1 MNYNYILDI
10 KKLENSYLKIRKRTK
25 HKQKLLK
32 YELFYS
38 SNLINLLNKLKN
50 KTYKHGKYN
59 IFIIKDPKIRVIM
72 SENMEDKIINHL
84 ISNYILFPIIEPKLI
99 NTNVATRENK
109 GSKEGINYLKKY
121 INKLKDKYSKI
132 YILKCDITKYFYS
145 IDHQILLDKLK
156 KFNLDDN
163 IFEIIKDIVCST
175 NHSYINDD
183 LKKII
188 FKMKIDKV
196 PTYVDGKGLPIGNM
210 SSQILAIFYLN
221 DLDHYIKEKLKIKY
235 YIRYMDDFILI
246 HHSKEY
252 LEYCKNKINEKIIQL
267 KLELNKKTQICEIHN
282 GIVFLGYRFILK
294 NKKLYTLISPKN
306 KRNIKKKITKEP
318 NKGIFLKERYFSY
331 LKECKCNNFLYNI
344 CNLNVN
350 PKRLT
355 RYRKS
360 GIILMN
366 GGENMVKIRLKRMGT
381 TKRPFYRIVVADSR
395 SPRDGRSIEEIG
407 TYNPVANPAEVK
419 IDKELAIKWLK
430 NGAEPTDTVRN
441 LLSQNGIL
449 KEYHEMRM
457 GK

>member
-1 MNYNYILDI
+1 MLVNKLYVPNKSKEAIIIDGISRKVRVIHKPKFYPDQIIHWSIMLILEEYFMKGMYHYSCASIKGRGVYYGAKYLKKILKCDKKNTKYCLKLDI
-10 KKLENSYLKIRKRTK
+10 KKYYPSIDKEILKSKFKRLFKDKDLLE
-25 HKQKLLK
+25 
-32 YELFYS
+32 
-38 SNLINLLNKLKN
+38 LLNIIIDSEE
-50 KTYKHGKYN
+50 N
-59 IFIIKDPKIRVIM
+59 I
-72 SENMEDKIINHL
+72 
-84 ISNYILFPIIEPKLI
+84 
-99 NTNVATRENK
+99 
-109 GSKEGINYLKKY
+109 
-121 INKLKDKYSKI
+121 
-132 YILKCDITKYFYS
+132 
-145 IDHQILLDKLK
+145 
-156 KFNLDDN
+156 
-163 IFEIIKDIVCST
+163 
-175 NHSYINDD
+175 
-183 LKKII
+183 
-188 FKMKIDKV
+188 
-196 PTYVDGKGLPIGNM
+196 PIGFYT
-210 SSQILAIFYLN
+210 SQWFANFYLT

-294 NKKLYTLISPKN
+294 NKKLYTLISSKN